1 MRPFTKFVKQ
11 IFGDKKLIGVEIG
24 VQRGDNALTLVK
36 ELQFEQ
42 LCLVDIWQDYEY
54 TKKFGKGLS
63 RANFRKYYPIVV
75 KRFGN
80 RSDVNIIREASI
92 EVSKKFS
99 DNYFDFIYIDAC
111 HSYEAV
117 KADIKSWFPKIKF
130 GGVFG
135 GHDYNIE
142 IYPGLVQAINE
153 FISENNFNLFQ
164 EELDWWIV
172 KKDNSI

>member
-1 MRPFTKFVKQ
+1 MRPFTRFVKQ
-11 IFGDKKLIGVEIG
+11 VFDNKKLIGVEIG

-54 TKKFGKGLS
+54 TEKFGKGLS
-63 RANFRKYYPIVV
+63 RRNFQKYYPIVV

-80 RSDVNIIREASI
+80 RSDVTIIKEASI
-92 EVSKKFS
+92 EASKKFL
-99 DNYFDFIYIDAC
+99 DKYFDFIYIDAC

-117 KADIKSWFPKIKF
+117 TADIKFWFPKIKL

-135 GHDYNIE
+135 GHDYDIK

-153 FISENNFNLFQ
+153 FRYEKNNINVYQ
-164 EELDWWIV
+164 EELDWWII
-172 KKDNSI
+172 KK